1 MKIELESKNDGFVVL
16 TLNEYNHLKELA
28 DQAHELWEEHMRNL
42 LKGNKD

>member
-1 MKIELESKNDGFVVL
+1 MKIEIESKNDGFVIL
-16 TLNEYNHLKELA
+16 TLNEYNYLKELA